1 MNSLAGKVLGRYY
14 LLEQIGLGGMATV
27 YKGLDLDTDQKVA
40 LKILAPTMARTPQFK
55 ARFER
60 EIKLLRTLKH
70 PSIVPILSF
79 GEEDEHSYIV
89 MPFYPNGTLQDRL
102 SKGGIGPREGARLMN
117 QISAALDFAHRQ
129 GIVHRDVKPSNIL
142 LDEEGNAMLSDFGFA
157 QVQDASLSLTGSA
170 LIGTPAYMSPEQCKG
185 DPVDARSDQ
194 YSLAVILHQMTTGK
208 LPFDADTPMGLVVK
222 HVNVPLTPPR
232 QISPNLPEGVE
243 AVLVKAM
250 AKDPAH
256 RFSSVAEMN
265 RVFQRSLA
273 EAFDSQGRL
282 RAPST
287 APRPT
292 PLPTQPPTQPLA
304 GPVYLTP
311 PQGPSPRPWYRR
323 RGLVLASLLVLFA
336 CPTAALA
343 FGNGTLAAWLN
354 GGVGLA
360 TQDLVGTIHALSTQI
375 SGDQA
380 LPEDLVATAVF
391 QTMVAADAFG
401 GGGGPEVTMDL
412 GSPEASP
419 TPTSPPAGGGGWPA
433 ATTRTSPPPTYSGSG
448 PTWTPSRTPTRTPTP
463 TLTASP
469 TDKETDTP
477 GPSPTEMPTD
487 LPTDTPAP
495 TPTNTLPPPPTAT
508 RTPPPPTPTRTPAPI
523 PPNQCKSD
531 PGHPHYCTPT
541 PS

>member
-1 MNSLAGKVLGRYY
+1 MNSLAGKVFGRYY

-27 YKGLDLDTDQKVA
+27 YKGLDLDSDRKVA

-273 EAFDSQGRL
+273 DAFDSQGRL
-282 RAPST
+282 KPQHAT
-287 APRPT
+287 PRPT
-292 PLPTQPPTQPLA
+292 PLPTQPPTQPLP
-304 GPVYLTP
+304 GPVFPTP
-311 PQGPSPRPWYRR
+311 TPGPAAGPWYRR

-343 FGNGTLAAWLN
+343 FGNGALAAWLN
-354 GGVGLA
+354 GSGGSS
-360 TQDLVGTIHALSTQI
+360 TQDLVGTIYALSTQI
-375 SGDQA
+375 SGNEGI
-380 LPEDLVATAVF
+380 PEEMVATAVF

-401 GGGGPEVTMDL
+401 GGGGPEGAINVDA
-412 GSPEASP
+412 PEVSP
-419 TPTSPPAGGGGWPA
+419 TPTPTGTGVAGWPPSA
-433 ATTRTSPPPTYSGSG
+433 TRTSPPPTYSGSG
-448 PTWTPSRTPTRTPTP
+448 PTWTPSRTPTWSPTP
-463 TLTASP
+463 TLT
-469 TDKETDTP
+469 
-477 GPSPTEMPTD
+477 PSPTEKDTDTPSPPTATEA
-487 LPTDTPAP
+487 PTDTPAP
-495 TPTNTLPPPPTAT
+495 TATSTPPPPPTAT
-508 RTPPPPTPTRTPAPI
+508 RTPPQDWCLKTPA
-523 PPNQCKSD
+523 
-531 PGHPHYCTPT
+531 HPLCDQGPMQTP
-541 PS
+541 

>member
-1 MNSLAGKVLGRYY
+1 
-14 LLEQIGLGGMATV
+14 
-27 YKGLDLDTDQKVA
+27 
-40 LKILAPTMARTPQFK
+40 
-55 ARFER
+55 
-60 EIKLLRTLKH
+60 
-70 PSIVPILSF
+70 
-79 GEEDEHSYIV
+79 
-89 MPFYPNGTLQDRL
+89 
-102 SKGGIGPREGARLMN
+102 
-117 QISAALDFAHRQ
+117 
-129 GIVHRDVKPSNIL
+129 
-142 LDEEGNAMLSDFGFA
+142 
-157 QVQDASLSLTGSA
+157 
-170 LIGTPAYMSPEQCKG
+170 MSPEQCKG

-273 EAFDSQGRL
+273 DAFDSQGRL
-282 RAPST
+282 KPQGAT
-287 APRPT
+287 PRPT
-292 PLPTQPPTQPLA
+292 PLPTQPPTQPLP
-304 GPVYLTP
+304 GPVFPTP
-311 PQGPSPRPWYRR
+311 TPGPAAGPWYRR

-354 GGVGLA
+354 GGGALS
-360 TQDLVGTIHALSTQI
+360 TQDLVGTIYALSTQI

-401 GGGGPEVTMDL
+401 GGGGPEVTIDV
-412 GSPEASP
+412 GSPEVSP
-419 TPTSPPAGGGGWPA
+419 TPTPTGSGMTGWPPPA
-433 ATTRTSPPPTYSGSG
+433 TRTSPPAHSGSG
-448 PTWTPSRTPTRTPTP
+448 PTWTPSHTPTWSPTPTP
-463 TLTASP
+463 T
-469 TDKETDTP
+469 DKDTDTP
-477 GPSPTEMPTD
+477 GPPPTATD
-487 LPTDTPAP
+487 VPTDTPAP
-495 TPTNTLPPPPTAT
+495 TDTAPPPPSATRTSPPPPTAT
-508 RTPPPPTPTRTPAPI
+508 RTPAPVL
-523 PPNQCKSD
+523 PNQCKTD